1 MQFEELPCISYVKYW
16 IRVRLL
22 ILSQNEE
29 RFGGD
34 PSIYFY
40 QICLVIYHRGC
51 HIRAISA
58 VKRPIC
64 LDQQMHVDSF
74 AKFFETL
81 NCYIKKNYEMKYRNN
96 CKIFTSTRGE
106 FNNQLMCYN
115 AFVMYYWS
123 PLFLN
128 GVTCLQMYTPSISIC
143 LSSILFLKCSKIL
156 SCFWK

>member
-1 MQFEELPCISYVKYW
+1 M
-16 IRVRLL
+16 RLL

-29 RFGGD
+29 RFDGD

-40 QICLVIYHRGC
+40 QICLVIYHIGC

-143 LSSILFLKCSKIL
+143 LSSILF
-156 SCFWK
+156 

>member
-1 MQFEELPCISYVKYW
+1 M
-16 IRVRLL
+16 RLF

-29 RFGGD
+29 RFDGD

-40 QICLVIYHRGC
+40 QICLVIYHIGC

-81 NCYIKKNYEMKYRNN
+81 NCYIKKKIMKWNTGIIVKYLPLLEVNLTIN
-96 CKIFTSTRGE
+96 LCAIMLLLCTIGVLYF
-106 FNNQLMCYN
+106 LMVWRAYKCILSLSQ
-115 AFVMYYWS
+115 F
-123 PLFLN
+123 
-128 GVTCLQMYTPSISIC
+128 IC
-143 LSSILFLKCSKIL
+143 LLFYFKMS
-156 SCFWK
+156 